1 MVDEVAQE
9 VGERLNLVVFLL
21 LIDDFLA
28 RVLTVRLDSQ
38 HGSVL
43 HPTNLE
49 FHGHVLPF
57 SDGEAYSPQRIRLR
71 WRRRNTYAHQG
82 HACETFGL
90 LVVDRQMNQ
99 ITACGGGLWGV
110 RFCA

>member
-1 MVDEVAQE
+1 MTQG

-21 LIDDFLA
+21 LTDDFLA
-28 RVLTVRLDSQ
+28 RVFTVRLDSQ
-38 HGSVL
+38 HGSIL

-49 FHGHVLPF
+49 FHGHVFPF
-57 SDGEAYSPQRIRLR
+57 SDGRHTAL
-71 WRRRNTYAHQG
+71 N
-82 HACETFGL
+82 ETFGL

-99 ITACGGGLWGV
+99 INECGGGHWGV